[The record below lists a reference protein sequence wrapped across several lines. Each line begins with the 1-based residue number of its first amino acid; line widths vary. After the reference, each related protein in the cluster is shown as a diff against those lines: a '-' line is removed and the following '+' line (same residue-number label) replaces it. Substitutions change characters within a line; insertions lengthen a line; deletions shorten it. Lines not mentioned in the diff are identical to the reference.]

1 VTLRVAV
8 VGDTT
13 WDVTVRATT
22 RPVPGTDGPARIT
35 AGPGGQG
42 ANLGVRLARRG
53 ATVRLVTGI
62 GTDATGIL
70 LATALAQEGV
80 EVIDL
85 GAPASGQV
93 LALVD
98 ESGERAMLS
107 DRARLDL
114 TGDGMARA
122 DAALADAD
130 WIHLSGYPL
139 ADPASAA
146 ELATLAGERGAA
158 QRCSVGGGS
167 FAQGSLIGPTVR
179 AARPDVVLFDRAE
192 AAAVLDTGA
201 GTAEVPSADLL
212 ATSLAG
218 SLEVVAVVTD
228 GPAGAAAATINGSI
242 RVNAPAARLV
252 DATGAGD
259 AHAAVVILGLAG
271 APWPPSLEELRAVLA
286 DAGTAGAAVAGL
298 VGAQARIPAEGDA

>member
-1 VTLRVAV
+1 
-8 VGDTT
+8 
-13 WDVTVRATT
+13 
-22 RPVPGTDGPARIT
+22 
-35 AGPGGQG
+35 
-42 ANLGVRLARRG
+42 
-53 ATVRLVTGI
+53 VTGI